1 MCVLIILILLCMII
15 LCTFIPATALAL
27 GDDGDGDIGGLG
39 L

>member
-1 MCVLIILILLCMII
+1 MCVLIILILCIII

-27 GDDGDGDIGGLG
+27 GDDGDGDIGGFG